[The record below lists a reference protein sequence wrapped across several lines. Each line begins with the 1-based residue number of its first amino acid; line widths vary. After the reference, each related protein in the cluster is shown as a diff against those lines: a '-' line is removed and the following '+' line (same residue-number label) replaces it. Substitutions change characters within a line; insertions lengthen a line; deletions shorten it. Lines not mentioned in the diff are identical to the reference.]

1 MIAPGDVDYDRAR
14 TVSYGIDRRPA
25 AVVRARSTADVSR
38 VVRLAREHG
47 LELAVRSGGHSPA
60 GHGTTDGGIVLDLA
74 GLKSLDIDARR
85 RTAWA
90 GAGLTAGEYTAA
102 TAAHGLAT
110 GFGDTGSV
118 GLGGITLSGGIGY
131 LVRAHG
137 LTIDNLLAADVVT
150 ADGELRR
157 VDASTHPDLFWA
169 IRGGGGNVGVATRFH
184 YRLSEVDLVTGGT
197 LVLPAT
203 PQTLVRYLAE
213 ALAAPE
219 QLTTIATV
227 MPVGPHGP
235 LVLRA
240 VVVHAGEPAAGDRAV
255 APFRALGAPIADTV
269 GPVRYRDLLVP
280 AGGDHQTWAH
290 RTMFLDAV
298 DVDAAAAL
306 LAALRDSDSPM
317 PLVQLRV
324 LGGAMARVPADA
336 TAFAHRT
343 APILANVA
351 ALYEHPDELPSR
363 AAWVDGLTS
372 VLRPRNGAAAGFLGD
387 EGRSGV
393 RQAYPGRTWE
403 RLAKVKRRY
412 DPTNLF
418 RLNQNV
424 PPARGQ

>member
-1 MIAPGDVDYDRAR
+1 M
-14 TVSYGIDRRPA
+14 
-25 AVVRARSTADVSR
+25 
-38 VVRLAREHG
+38 
-47 LELAVRSGGHSPA
+47 
-60 GHGTTDGGIVLDLA
+60 
-74 GLKSLDIDARR
+74 
-85 RTAWA
+85 
-90 GAGLTAGEYTAA
+90 
-102 TAAHGLAT
+102 
-110 GFGDTGSV
+110 
-118 GLGGITLSGGIGY
+118 
-131 LVRAHG
+131 
-137 LTIDNLLAADVVT
+137 
-150 ADGELRR
+150 
-157 VDASTHPDLFWA
+157 
-169 IRGGGGNVGVATRFH
+169 
-184 YRLSEVDLVTGGT
+184 
-197 LVLPAT
+197 
-203 PQTLVRYLAE
+203 
-213 ALAAPE
+213 
-219 QLTTIATV
+219 
-227 MPVGPHGP
+227 
-235 LVLRA
+235 
-240 VVVHAGEPAAGDRAV
+240 

-290 RTMFLDAV
+290 RTMFLEAV

-363 AAWVDGLTS
+363 AAWVDGLTG

-387 EGRSGV
+387 EGPAGV
-393 RQAYPGRTWE
+393 RAAYPASTWQ

-424 PPARGQ
+424 PPAQGQ